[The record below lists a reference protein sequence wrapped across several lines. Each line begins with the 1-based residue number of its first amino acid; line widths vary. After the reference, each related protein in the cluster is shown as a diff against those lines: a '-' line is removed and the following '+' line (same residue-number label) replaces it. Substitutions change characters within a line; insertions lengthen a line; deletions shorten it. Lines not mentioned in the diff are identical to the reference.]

1 MTDANVKAN
10 VATINSVN
18 PANSVDF
25 RPFLEGISTISKE
38 ALLVWIAFVD
48 DHYVVPAII
57 SGSETPC
64 GYILSEK
71 DIRFVKTM
79 LIELYYM

>member
-18 PANSVDF
+18 PANGVDF

-38 ALLVWIAFVD
+38 
-48 DHYVVPAII
+48 AII